1 MREILFNSDHYDVTF
16 IVGPD
21 KVCLNSHK
29 SILSARS
36 EYFKAMFRHGGL
48 CESTHNQVEI
58 PNQNTKNFSLM
69 LEFLYTNSI
78 KNIDSYNSDDIIA
91 LLNISNEYL
100 LDELKHVAIQAVRN
114 LLNEDNICKFTLL
127 CDKTHN
133 HDLREICSN
142 YLKDNISNIKK
153 NKRFRDEILESP
165 ELALF
170 LIDSIPEAQLKRP
183 RLKDNGPLNFHQLM
197 SDIYNPNSGVHD
209 PFGLNASNVENPFRV
224 NRTLSP
230 IIPNITEIENP
241 FSVNRTLSPIIP
253 NITEIDQD
261 NLNNDFSFHR

>member
-1 MREILFNSDHYDVTF
+1 
-16 IVGPD
+16 
-21 KVCLNSHK
+21 
-29 SILSARS
+29 
-36 EYFKAMFRHGGL
+36 MFRPGGL
-48 CESTHNQVEI
+48 SESTHNQVEI
-58 PNQNTKNFSLM
+58 PNQSTKSFSLM

-78 KNIDSYNSDDIIA
+78 KNINSYNSDDIIA

-100 LDELKHVAIQAVRN
+100 LDELKHVAIQAVQN

-127 CDKTHN
+127 CDTTHN

-183 RLKDNGPLNFHQLM
+183 NLKDNGPLNFHQLM
-197 SDIYNPNSGVHD
+197 NDIYTPHSDVHV
-209 PFGLNASNVENPFRV
+209 PFEIAFGFNASNVENPFRV

-230 IIPNITEIENP
+230 IIPNITEI
-241 FSVNRTLSPIIP
+241 
-253 NITEIDQD
+253 DHD